1 MKLKD
6 TNSGKE
12 FDPTKSEMQ
21 VLRLLWQYGPS
32 TVRFIHE
39 KLNEGE
45 KDVVYTSTLKLMQLM
60 KDKGMLERDERQMKH
75 IYIPLEEAK
84 VQRGLLSRFVDKIF
98 NGSASDLMLAL
109 LGDKTTSAEELQKMK
124 EMLSQMDKKSK

>member
-1 MKLKD
+1 
-6 TNSGKE
+6 
-12 FDPTKSEMQ
+12 
-21 VLRLLWQYGPS
+21 
-32 TVRFIHE
+32 
-39 KLNEGE
+39 
-45 KDVVYTSTLKLMQLM
+45 
-60 KDKGMLERDERQMKH
+60 MKH